1 MPPAFRATQQP
12 VIQSTQASSNPC
24 ESRSVNAFCLCP
36 IFYDSSV
43 GRFCPWPERQIIRFF
58 FEWSRQKPE
67 ILFVSGFILLDG
79 DEGIIEVIS
88 KSGCLGL
95 HMCKILFFCTLP
107 K

>member
-12 VIQSTQASSNPC
+12 VIQSTQASSHSC
-24 ESRSVNAFCLCP
+24 QSRSVNAFCLCP
-36 IFYDSSV
+36 VFDDGSV
-43 GRFCPWPERQIIRFF
+43 RRFRTRPGRQIIWFF

-67 ILFVSGFILLDG
+67 ILFILLGG
-79 DEGIIEVIS
+79 DEGVIEIIS

>member
-12 VIQSTQASSNPC
+12 VIQSTQASSDPC
-24 ESRSVNAFCLCP
+24 QSRSVNALCLCP
-36 IFYDSSV
+36 VFDDSSV
-43 GRFCPWPERQIIRFF
+43 GRFRPWPGRQIIRFF

-79 DEGIIEVIS
+79 NEGVIEIIS
-88 KSGCLGL
+88 QNRCLGL

>member
-12 VIQSTQASSNPC
+12 VIQSTQASSHSC
-24 ESRSVNAFCLCP
+24 QSRSVNAFCLCP
-36 IFYDSSV
+36 VFDDGRV
-43 GRFCPWPERQIIRFF
+43 RRFCTRPGRQIIWFF

-67 ILFVSGFILLDG
+67 ILFVSLFILLDG
-79 DEGIIEVIS
+79 EEGIIEIIS
-88 KSGCLGL
+88 QSGCLGL